1 MSGSEALEASIFAP
15 ARKIDCLQVGK
26 KPCLLR
32 TYSANLRIRSRF
44 GAMSRAGVPGA
55 AERCSRALP
64 EEIKALPAARRSRE
78 LRRVRAAG
86 TSQSAHWLR
95 ANRALRHGP
104 RAHHGSWC
112 WASGRQLGR
121 RRILGRLTGGR
132 RGAAWP
138 LTARGA
144 GWPAT
149 DAALHGLGWRTKH
162 TSTQTHVLG
171 RNLTS

>member
-1 MSGSEALEASIFAP
+1 MHPHE
-15 ARKIDCLQVGK
+15 KIDCSRSVKNRAYSVPTQRIYASGDVFEPRAERAWLAQPRDAVARSLK
-26 KPCLLR
+26 SARHCLLVEGVGR
-32 TYSANLRIRSRF
+32 C
-44 GAMSRAGVPGA
+44 GAVRQAGA
-55 AERCSRALP
+55 
-64 EEIKALPAARRSRE
+64 
-78 LRRVRAAG
+78 
-86 TSQSAHWLR
+86 SQSAYWLR